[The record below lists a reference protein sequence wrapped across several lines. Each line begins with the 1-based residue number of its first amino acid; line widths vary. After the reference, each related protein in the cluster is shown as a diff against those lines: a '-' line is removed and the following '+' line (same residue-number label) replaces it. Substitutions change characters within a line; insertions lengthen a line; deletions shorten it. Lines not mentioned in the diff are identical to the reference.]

1 MPVKAL
7 RKPARK
13 SAERRSSPAGGGR
26 ILTTHV
32 GSLVRPPRLREFLAA
47 QGDGQRYDEAAFQAC
62 LHDSVAEVVRKQA
75 EIGLDIVNDGEYG
88 KTISWSRYVLRRLSG
103 FEQRGPR
110 EAGMPAA
117 VVGRDRREFA
127 EFYAD
132 YDRSQGFSGMSGW
145 VLTGPIRYTGHADL
159 QRDIANFK
167 AAAAGAE
174 VTDVFM
180 AAVAPASVASDRKDE
195 YYKSDEDY
203 VFAVADALR
212 DEYKAIV
219 DAGLILQVDDAYLA
233 HPTR

>member
-1 MPVKAL
+1 MPVKSA

-13 SAERRSSPAGGGR
+13 SAAPRRSPASGGR
-26 ILTTHV
+26 IPTTHV

-47 QGDGQRYDEAAFQAC
+47 QRDGQPYDEPAFETC

-103 FEQRGPR
+103 FEQRGQS

-132 YDRSQGFSGMSGW
+132 YDRTQGFSGMSGR
-145 VLTGPIRYTGHADL
+145 VLSGPIRYTGHAD
-159 QRDIANFK
+159 RIS
-167 AAAAGAE
+167 E
-174 VTDVFM
+174 
-180 AAVAPASVASDRKDE
+180 
-195 YYKSDEDY
+195 
-203 VFAVADALR
+203 
-212 DEYKAIV
+212 
-219 DAGLILQVDDAYLA
+219 
-233 HPTR
+233 